1 MRAEH
6 RSDSLDE
13 WHVWIYGE
21 SDVSRFNLW
30 KLLFQVWILVSILLP
45 SPPLLRVNRSGVV
58 VESCSYFWVV
68 GARRHTAPRDVRLV
82 LGLVRELGD
91 WRCFFGDVY
100 GGRLELKLDNYYY
113 RNNLFKYYFIFTY
126 DFF

>member
-1 MRAEH
+1 MEIVVP
-6 RSDSLDE
+6 SMDFGKYS
-13 WHVWIYGE
+13 
-21 SDVSRFNLW
+21 S
-30 KLLFQVWILVSILLP
+30 SI
-45 SPPLLRVNRSGVV
+45 PPLLRVNRSGVV

-100 GGRLELKLDNYYY
+100 GGRLELKLDN
-113 RNNLFKYYFIFTY
+113 
-126 DFF
+126 